1 MWKLRVDET
10 RDEDVNSPETESIK
24 ANTGIFQV
32 EPKECGDFCWLCDSS
47 SKEES

>member
-10 RDEDVNSPETESIK
+10 GDEDVDSLETESIK
-24 ANTGIFQV
+24 ANTAVFQV
-32 EPKECGDFCWLCDSS
+32 EPKERGDFCRLCDSS